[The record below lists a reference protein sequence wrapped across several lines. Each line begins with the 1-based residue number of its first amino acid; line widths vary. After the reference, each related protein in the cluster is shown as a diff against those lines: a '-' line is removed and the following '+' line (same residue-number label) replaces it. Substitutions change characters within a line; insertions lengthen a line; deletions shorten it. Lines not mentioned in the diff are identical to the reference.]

1 MVQLELYSVAWRKNP
16 PFPISLSCLSLGQP
30 FSRLSMCHF
39 HFLGDCDMSMYDRLS
54 HRPSTIHPRAG
65 SRSSGTAIFVC
76 ERLHWPR
83 PVLSRENVLNS
94 WLLMIDRIA
103 IKHYLHQ
110 WLSADPRLPICR
122 VDTHTHTHSSCASNV
137 LAPVGGISQG
147 PSFSVYFGFL
157 PSFISPY
164 SANSEALSC

>member
-54 HRPSTIHPRAG
+54 HRPSTIHLRAG

-103 IKHYLHQ
+103 IKH
-110 WLSADPRLPICR
+110 WSTSVTECR
-122 VDTHTHTHSSCASNV
+122 SKTSDFPNRHTHTHSSCASNV

-164 SANSEALSC
+164 SANSP